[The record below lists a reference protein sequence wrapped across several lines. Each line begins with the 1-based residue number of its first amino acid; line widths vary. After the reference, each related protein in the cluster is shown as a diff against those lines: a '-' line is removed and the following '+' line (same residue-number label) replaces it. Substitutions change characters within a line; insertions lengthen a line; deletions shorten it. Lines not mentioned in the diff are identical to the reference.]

1 MKYERSTSMSAVKH
15 SIMTA
20 LIEDLELKVL
30 RSPANAVNVSV
41 SGEDLLI
48 LIEYAR
54 QCEAVILMMDGDHKQ
69 ANKLVK

>member
-1 MKYERSTSMSAVKH
+1 MSAVVKH
-15 SIMTA
+15 TIMTA

-30 RSPANAVNVSV
+30 KSPANAVTTNVPA
-41 SGEDLLI
+41 EDLLI

-54 QCEAVILMMDGDHKQ
+54 QLEAIVKMMDGDPKQ

>member
-1 MKYERSTSMSAVKH
+1 MAAVVKH

-30 RSPANAVNVSV
+30 KSAANAMNVSV
-41 SGEDLLI
+41 PGEDLLI

-54 QCEAVILMMDGDHKQ
+54 QLEAVVLMMDGDHKQ
-69 ANKLVK
+69 ASKLVK